1 MIFVYRTSMVGPSGI
16 PLSDYEEGD
25 IIKLN
30 EGGSPVEFYVA
41 KHDYESSLNGAGR
54 TLVVRKDCYDNR
66 RGGRMIYISKL
77 FSPISTGTSAGDIDV
92 GATVKIN
99 ENGQP
104 VDYLVVHQGLPSDI
118 YDASCEGTWL
128 LRTDIAETRQWHS
141 SNVNDYANSTINAY
155 LNGDWLDRYDA
166 DVAEAI
172 KQVKIPYRA
181 GSGYGKTVTSGA
193 NGLSAKIFL
202 LSATEVGFNMSY
214 MPTNEGVE
222 LAYFSGCADDSA
234 DSKRI
239 AYLNSSATN
248 WWLRSP
254 YCVSGLGSTRAL
266 CVLYNGNWSSGNCSN
281 SYGIRPAL
289 ILPYSFKFK
298 EVS

>member
-1 MIFVYRTSMVGPSGI
+1 
-16 PLSDYEEGD
+16 
-25 IIKLN
+25 
-30 EGGSPVEFYVA
+30 
-41 KHDYESSLNGAGR
+41 
-54 TLVVRKDCYDNR
+54 
-66 RGGRMIYISKL
+66 MIYISKL

-118 YDASCEGTWL
+118 YDASCEGTWC
-128 LRTDIAETRQWHS
+128 LRKDIAENRQWNS
-141 SNVNDYANSTINAY
+141 SNVNDYANSTVYAY

-202 LSATEVGFNMSY
+202 LSSTEVNLVHGY
-214 MPTNEGVE
+214 EPTNEGAC
-222 LAYFSGCADDSA
+222 LSYFSGTSQNGTDNKRVAKLNGSA
-234 DSKRI
+234 
-239 AYLNSSATN
+239 AY

-254 YCVSGLGSTRAL
+254 FCDSRYGSTLAL
-266 CVLYNGNWSSGNCSN
+266 YVGGDGNWSNDGCSG

-289 ILPYSFKFK
+289 ILPFNFKFK